1 MSTGSPGDT
10 RTDGLGLS
18 SGSGSDRD
26 SDDDDE
32 NDTGNSSG
40 GVVQVGGDTDDEVP
54 PDGENFFG
62 RAGKQGAAPAGAN
75 PFAVSTT
82 HTGAPEDDWQ
92 QQIAEAKAMVEQ
104 QRLKREAEEAVE
116 KQAEQAAAEMK
127 GKVWEERRKA
137 GDPAPAENTNSSG
150 SSAHGRVRKMLKAR
164 RPGSQDDKKNES
176 AAVASPFVFGGNLVA
191 DTSNKPLTAA
201 SPFAG
206 FSLLAEPT
214 KSPAF
219 DQTEQ
224 PKSISGG
231 IRSRLSG
238 SPVPFEPV
246 AEADEEEEEEEDDE
260 SESEEDATG
269 AVPAVPLFS
278 GFGSVTTKSDAP
290 APVAGPSSFF
300 STLKPAVSKI
310 YAPTPVATLPSS
322 SGKVRTPLAVE
333 LDL

>member
-62 RAGKQGAAPAGAN
+62 
-75 PFAVSTT
+75 
-82 HTGAPEDDWQ
+82 TGAPEDDWQ

-246 AEADEEEEEEEDDE
+246 AEADEEEDDE

-269 AVPAVPLFS
+269 AVPTVPLFS